1 MPRRFTLPLLLLLA
15 TLTGCGP
22 GKSSGEADDTPDPPQ
37 PAVLEPSPT
46 KKTDAERL
54 REAFNIDE
62 ADGRTRLQFRNG
74 KIVAVHLDDLP
85 VESIEPLKGLAL
97 SELRLSN
104 TNVIDLSPLKGMP
117 LEYLNLQKTKIT
129 DLKPLDKMTSLK
141 IVWLNDSKVTDI
153 SPLKGVSLESLDL
166 TGTKVTDLSPI
177 SGMTTLKR
185 LNLEKAAVTD
195 LTPLKNLTLQRLIFD
210 PAKINKGLDVARS
223 MRSLTAMHT
232 FFPNDPRPQFLR
244 PDQFWMLY
252 DQNRLPRR

>member
-1 MPRRFTLPLLLLLA
+1 MPRRWILVVPILLVS
-15 TLTGCGP
+15 LTGCGP
-22 GKSSGEADDTPDPPQ
+22 GKSSGDADDNADPPQ

-46 KKTDAERL
+46 KKTPAERL

-62 ADGRTRLQFRNG
+62 ADARTRLQFRNG

-85 VESIEPLKGLAL
+85 VKSIEALKGLEL
-97 SELRLSN
+97 SELRLSK
-104 TNVIDLSPLKGMP
+104 TNVTDLSPVEGMP

-129 DLKPLDKMTSLK
+129 DLNPLGKLSSLK
-141 IVWLNDSKVTDI
+141 IIWLNESTVTDI
-153 SPLKGVSLESLDL
+153 SPLKGLTLESLDL
-166 TGTKVTDLSPI
+166 TGTKVTDLSPL

-185 LNLEKAAVTD
+185 LNLEKSAVTD

-210 PAKINKGLDVARS
+210 PAKINKGLEVVRS

-232 FFPNDPRPQFLR
+232 FFPDAPRPQFLR
-244 PDQFWMLY
+244 PDQFWMLH